1 MTKSEISFMP
11 EYFDRYINLVED
23 IELKEALNKYGPEMF
38 LKEKINLEN
47 IGDRVYAAG
56 KWTVKDILQH
66 LIDTER
72 IFNYRAL
79 RFARNDKTI
88 LPGFDENIYAD
99 VSDANNRSL
108 DDLLNEY
115 VAVRQSAI
123 ALFGSFD
130 KKMLNSEGVCFD
142 KNISVLSIGFV
153 LAGHPLHHLNVIK
166 ERYYPLI

>member
-1 MTKSEISFMP
+1 MKKSEIKFMP
-11 EYFDRYINLVED
+11 EYFDRYINLVEN
-23 IELKEALNKYGPEMF
+23 IELSDALSKYGPQMYV
-38 LKEKINLEN
+38 KEKDNLEKV
-47 IGDRVYAAG
+47 GERVYAPG

-72 IFNYRAL
+72 IFKYRAL
-79 RFARNDKTI
+79 RFARNDKTL

-99 VSDANNRSL
+99 VSGANNRSL

-115 VAVRQSAI
+115 SFVRQSAI
-123 ALFGSFD
+123 ALFSSFH
-130 KKMLNSEGVCFD
+130 KKMLNSAGVCFD

-166 ERYYPLI
+166 ERYYQLL